1 MMAALL
7 TGPVAITVSEVPT
20 PQAGEDEL
28 LLRVDACGIC
38 GTDVRTYRNG
48 DPRAPYPWLLGH
60 EVVGTVVQVG
70 RGAASR
76 VAVKEGDRVFVAS
89 ILSCGT
95 CRWCRAG
102 RHNLCTLHH
111 LLGFAPYPGAYA
123 EYMVVPE
130 IALKNVFP
138 LPPGSAP
145 EACTQADPFSNVIN
159 GQEILEVNLGDAVV
173 VIGAGPI
180 GCMHAHVARLRGAAR
195 VLMFDVAA
203 ERLALSRQAVP
214 DPGVTFHH
222 ASGDAAVETVLD
234 ATGGEGAQRVVV
246 ACSSHEAQQD
256 ALRMAGKQARVLYF
270 GGLPKHRPTIEF
282 DSNILHY
289 GEVTVC
295 GSYGATLPQMQTAL
309 EMISSGRVAMDR
321 IVTHRLPLSHAG
333 EAFRLL
339 DQGQALK
346 AVVVPD
352 QGFQV
357 T

>member
-1 MMAALL
+1 MKAALL
-7 TGPVAITVSEVPT
+7 TGPLAITVSEIPQ
-20 PQAGEDEL
+20 PQAGEHEV

-48 DPRAPYPWLLGH
+48 DPRAPYPWLMGH
-60 EVVGTVVQVG
+60 EVVGTVVQIG
-70 RGAASR
+70 REAADS
-76 VAVKEGDRVFVAS
+76 VTVKEGDQVFVAS
-89 ILSCGT
+89 ILSCGS

-111 LLGFAPYPGAYA
+111 LLGFAPFPGAYA

-138 LPPGSAP
+138 LPRGGAP
-145 EACTQADPFSNVIN
+145 EICTQADPFSNVIN
-159 GQEILEVNLGDAVV
+159 GQEILGVSLGDVVV

-180 GCMHAHVARLRGAAR
+180 GCMHAHVARLRGASR

-203 ERLALSRQAVP
+203 ERLVLSQQAVP
-214 DPGVTFHH
+214 DPGVSFHH
-222 ASGDAAVETVLD
+222 ASGDAAVEAVLD
-234 ATGGEGAQRVVV
+234 ATGNEGAQRVVV
-246 ACSSHEAQQD
+246 ACSSHEAQQT

-270 GGLPKHRPTIEF
+270 GGLPKSRPTIQF

-289 GEVTVC
+289 REVTVC

-309 EMISSGRVAMDR
+309 EMIASGRVAMER
-321 IVTHRLPLSHAG
+321 IVTHRLPLSRADEG
-333 EAFRLL
+333 FRLL

-346 AVVVPD
+346 AVIVPD
-352 QGFQV
+352 GGARG